1 LGIFVKIKEVVPIV
15 ELLLSTANVMYK
27 YASGHPGGKVEDRLG
42 QGCKL
47 VYFQTKNPKFW

>member
-1 LGIFVKIKEVVPIV
+1 MDWGNILGDFF
-15 ELLLSTANVMYK
+15 K